1 MTDLIKPNK
10 LNQGDTIGVF
20 TPSTPAYILNEEL
33 FQNGINNLQRLGFN
47 IKQGHLT
54 KARSTQGYRSSS
66 PQERAEEF
74 MNLIMD
80 SDVKA
85 LIPTIGGYNSS
96 SLIPY
101 LNFEQIKSSKK
112 IICGYSD
119 ITSLHMAILHYSGLK
134 TFYGPMVMTW
144 FGEYPLGIPENIDSF
159 LTAVTNNSELERNL
173 TPFNRWSNHMRNWEN
188 GDWKN
193 ISRKWEKHNGWNL
206 LSEGS
211 AHNEIVIANLNT
223 LSGIAGTDFFPNLED
238 KILIIEE
245 MDIPFPRVE
254 RSLRQ
259 LSLMGVFEKING
271 LIFGKPEV
279 INLESA
285 QFSLDDLILEVVG
298 NRSYPIISDFDC
310 SHTVP
315 MITLQQRSKMKINAQ
330 NSNIEIK
337 ILENYVE

>member
-1 MTDLIKPNK
+1 MTDLIKPHK

-20 TPSTPAYILNEEL
+20 TPSTPAYVFNEEL
-33 FQNGINNLQRLGFN
+33 FKNGINNLQRLGFKVN
-47 IKQGHLT
+47 QGHLT
-54 KARSTQGYRSSS
+54 KARSTQGYRSAS

-101 LNFEQIKSSKK
+101 LDFEQIRHSKK

-144 FGEYPLGIPENIDSF
+144 FGEYPHGVPESIDSF
-159 LTAVTNNSELERNL
+159 LTAVTNNSVKERTL
-173 TPFNRWSNHMRNWEN
+173 TPFKRWSNHMRNWEN

-193 ISRKWEKHNGWNL
+193 VPRKWEEHNGWNL
-206 LSEGS
+206 LSEGT
-211 AHNEIVIANLNT
+211 AQGEIVIANLNT
-223 LSGIAGTDFFPNLED
+223 LSGIAGTDFFPDLEN

-245 MDIPFPRVE
+245 MDAPFPRVE

-271 LIFGKPEV
+271 LLFGRPEE

-285 QFSLDDLILEVVG
+285 QFSLDDLILEIIG
-298 NRSYPIISDFDC
+298 NRDYLIISDFDC

-330 NSNIEIK
+330 EGNIEIK